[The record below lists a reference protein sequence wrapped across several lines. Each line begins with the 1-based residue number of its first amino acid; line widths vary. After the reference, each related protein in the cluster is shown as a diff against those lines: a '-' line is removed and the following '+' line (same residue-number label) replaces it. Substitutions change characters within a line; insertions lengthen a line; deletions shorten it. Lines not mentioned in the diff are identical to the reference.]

1 MALLPASKEVLHEML
16 RVQQVLRKTSPDHR
30 LSDDDRKAIE
40 GSIERAE
47 RALLLMRKDV
57 MGG

>member
-1 MALLPASKEVLHEML
+1 MVILCQSC
-16 RVQQVLRKTSPDHR
+16 RIRRKTSPDHR

>member
-1 MALLPASKEVLHEML
+1 MALLPASKEVLEEML

-40 GSIERAE
+40 GSVDRAE

-57 MGG
+57 MGV

>member
-1 MALLPASKEVLHEML
+1 MALLPASKEVLEEML
-16 RVQQVLRKTSPDHR
+16 RIQQVLRKTSPDHR
-30 LSDDDRKAIE
+30 LSDEERKAIE

>member
-1 MALLPASKEVLHEML
+1 MAILPASKEVLEEML

-40 GSIERAE
+40 GSVDRAE

-57 MGG
+57 MGV